1 MTSDNHQRG
10 GARSPSL
17 PPTPISPRT
26 PMGGHSPYGSPRASP
41 LPSRRSPSPRRF
53 DVGFAAAVSN
63 LVEQA
68 HTIAD
73 HDRKKPYGEILRAQ
87 ALGCCLGCYADGGAP
102 RTPPAPFP
110 ASSYTSR
117 LWGRFCFF
125 LQSQDCASSVFD
137 HAHGSV
143 FRGSA
148 ALVDP
153 PLLVPEKA
161 VV

>member
-1 MTSDNHQRG
+1 M
-10 GARSPSL
+10 
-17 PPTPISPRT
+17 
-26 PMGGHSPYGSPRASP
+26 
-41 LPSRRSPSPRRF
+41 
-53 DVGFAAAVSN
+53 GFAAAVSN

-87 ALGCCLGCYADGGAP
+87 ALGCCLGCYADGGAS
-102 RTPPAPFP
+102 RTPPGPVP
-110 ASSYTSR
+110 S
-117 LWGRFCFF
+117 FF
-125 LQSQDCASSVFD
+125 LHLKALGAFLLLLQSRDWASSVFD
-137 HAHGSV
+137 HARGSV

-161 VV
+161 EV

>member
-1 MTSDNHQRG
+1 
-10 GARSPSL
+10 
-17 PPTPISPRT
+17 
-26 PMGGHSPYGSPRASP
+26 MGGHSPYGSPRASP

-87 ALGCCLGCYADGGAP
+87 ALGCYLGCYADGGAS
-102 RTPPAPFP
+102 RTPPGPVP
-110 ASSYTSR
+110 S
-117 LWGRFCFF
+117 FF
-125 LQSQDCASSVFD
+125 LHLKALGAFLLLLQSRDWASSVFD
-137 HAHGSV
+137 HARGSV

-161 VV
+161 EV